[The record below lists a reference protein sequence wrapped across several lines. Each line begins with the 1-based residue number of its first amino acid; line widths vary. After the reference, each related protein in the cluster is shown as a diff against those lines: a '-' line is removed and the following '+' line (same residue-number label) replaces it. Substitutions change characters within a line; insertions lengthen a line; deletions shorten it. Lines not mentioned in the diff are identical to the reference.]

1 MTGTFASRTSVPPTR
16 SRDEI
21 ERTLRRYGADQF
33 MYGHDVERAMI
44 GFRLDGRMIRLQIA
58 MPARRDFASPAK
70 QEQAERQRWR
80 ALALVVKAKLE
91 AVDVGISTL
100 EQEFLAGVLLPDG
113 STVGDWI
120 RPQIEAAYEDGR
132 MPALLMPALGAGAG

>member
-1 MTGTFASRTSVPPTR
+1 MSGTYAARTAVPPTR

-33 MYGHDVERAMI
+33 LYGSDVERAMI
-44 GFRLDGRMIRLQIA
+44 GFRLDGLMIRLLIP
-58 MPARRDFASPAK
+58 MPTRRDFSSQAK
-70 QEQAERQRWR
+70 LDQAERQRWR
-80 ALALVVKAKLE
+80 ALSLVVKAKLE

-113 STVGDWI
+113 STVGEWI
-120 RPQIEAAYEDGR
+120 RPQIEAAYEGGG
-132 MPALLMPALGAGAG
+132 MPALMPAAGAVS